1 MFMLQF
7 ILRNA
12 IFCGT
17 RKIAP
22 FLPDLSNVL
31 EFLYTLLN
39 LSYSSLNTARS
50 ALSCIVMID
59 KIPVGQHPVVC
70 RFLIGAFEEKP
81 LAHKYYGIEDVNQV
95 LRFLKTLSPIRCL
108 SIEQLTVLIRLQAN
122 LAYKPRPQT
131 SHPQN

>member
-1 MFMLQF
+1 MITDLTSFLIISCYTKFRFGERGAQC
-7 ILRNA
+7 IL
-12 IFCGT
+12 GEGG
-17 RKIAP
+17 P
-22 FLPDLSNVL
+22 LSNVL

-95 LRFLKTLSPIRCL
+95 LRFLKTL
-108 SIEQLTVLIRLQAN
+108 TN
-122 LAYKPRPQT
+122 
-131 SHPQN
+131 